1 MKLMKDIRLDKNE
14 LPYLPPEEV
23 LEAITKATQEIN
35 RYTPQEKIE
44 VLKDLL
50 ADYNNLPPESIL
62 LRPASDILI
71 KELIFLFARDRK
83 IIICDPTFII
93 IQNAVQKTNSPIL
106 KVKLRPAEFKFPTE
120 VILKEINEPT
130 LVFLD
135 NPNNPTG
142 KLIITEQEIE
152 SLLQNKYVLLFID
165 EAYYEFSDF
174 TVASLVEKYNNL
186 GVLRTLSKS
195 FGLAGAGSGY
205 LIAGQLIKKKLSGL
219 EVMLPYPSVMGSI
232 LALKNRDFFRKK
244 LKEIQTEKTRIKTKV
259 EELGITTYS
268 SQTNFLLMNTKNPYI
283 AQELSKH
290 GIYVYDA
297 SNYFTQGYL
306 RVSIG
311 TKKENNRFLEVLE
324 SLIKE

>member
-1 MKLMKDIRLDKNE
+1 MKLMKNIRLDKNE

-23 LEAITKATQEIN
+23 LEAIKKSTQEIN

-44 VLKDLL
+44 ELKDLL
-50 ADYNNLPPESIL
+50 TEYNNLPPESII

-71 KELIFLFARDRK
+71 KELIFLFAQDRK

-93 IQNAVQKTNSPIL
+93 IQNAVQKTDSPIL
-106 KVKLRPAEFKFPTE
+106 KVKLRPPEFKFPTK

-174 TVASLVEKYNNL
+174 TVAPLVKKYNNL

-195 FGLAGAGSGY
+195 FGLAGAGNGY

-219 EVMLPYPSVMGSI
+219 DVMLPYPSVLGSI
-232 LALKNRDFFRKK
+232 AALKNRGYFQEKI
-244 LKEIQTEKTRIKTKV
+244 KEIESEKIWIKEKI
-259 EELGITTYS
+259 EKLGIATYS
-268 SQTNFLLMNTKNPYI
+268 SQTNFLLINTKKPYI
-283 AQELSKH
+283 AQELRKY
-290 GIYVYDA
+290 GIYIYDA
-297 SNYFTQGYL
+297 SNYFTDGVI

-311 TKKENNRFLEVLE
+311 TQKENERFLKVLE
-324 SLIKE
+324 NLIEE